1 MCNWI
6 DSIFSNMKK
15 VKIEVLIQ
23 EKSLSSSD
31 FLFLHFLLK
40 HKIENQYIPRF
51 LNTKLIKFTFYCWT
65 SPRIVSANLG
75 GLLYRHHCLTR

>member
-1 MCNWI
+1 
-6 DSIFSNMKK
+6 MKK

-40 HKIENQYIPRF
+40 HKIEKQYNPRF
-51 LNTKLIKFTFYCWT
+51 QNTKLIKFTFYCWT

-75 GLLYRHHCLTR
+75 GLLYRHHCLARW